1 MEGYTGDFTESN
13 IGTLFTEETLNEFT
27 PESYM
32 DSKTDSNGK
41 TVYTWL
47 DSENA
52 YKVTD
57 NGDGTYTKVSTKLSF
72 TITNT
77 KEGTVVP
84 TADKG
89 SLTIQKVVKDSDGNV
104 VTENEDSTSF
114 QFTITLSRGNSK

>member
-104 VTENEDSTSF
+104 VTESEDSTSF

>member
-13 IGTLFTEETLNEFT
+13 IGTLYAEETLNEFT

-57 NGDGTYTKVSTKLSF
+57 NEDGTYTKVSTKLSF

-77 KEGTVVP
+77 KEGTTVP
-84 TADKG
+84 AADKG

-104 VTENEDSTSF
+104 VTESEDPTSF